1 MIQFY
6 QKGVVRD
13 AGSGADVWI
22 DEMCAQLAEDLLADK
37 IGVMGPRGVDPS
49 DGSAG
54 SAGNKEGRIP
64 LYNRYTYLPL
74 VTKSGF
80 DIFDY
85 STVYAFGAWAAR
97 NYGGA
102 EFLRNVVQNAYTD
115 KQAVV
120 SAAKL
125 GGAERSDLDSLIARW
140 AVSVLGSDRTDMP
153 PGYAYNVGAWINS
166 AAQDGS
172 AYRLGSM
179 NIHNYLP
186 LDPYTGTYG
195 AVSGPLYADASGGVS
210 FFGASS
216 NVYYAA
222 ARSLSGEKSFEVT
235 LPEGVTMHVVL
246 K

>member
-1 MIQFY
+1 VY
-6 QKGVVRD
+6 
-13 AGSGADVWI
+13 
-22 DEMCAQLAEDLLADK
+22 
-37 IGVMGPRGVDPS
+37 
-49 DGSAG
+49 
-54 SAGNKEGRIP
+54 
-64 LYNRYTYLPL
+64 
-74 VTKSGF
+74 
-80 DIFDY
+80 DY

-186 LDPYTGTYG
+186 GTYDAVQGKLVYG
-195 AVSGPLYADASGGVS
+195 AVSGPLYADASGGLS
-210 FFGASS
+210 FLRASS

-222 ARSLSGEKSFEVT
+222 ARSLSGEKSFDVT